1 MNSDLR
7 DWLRERTS
15 AWISEPARHCLSDRY
30 QVFEGTWPVAGI
42 PAFLED
48 LRPIEN
54 IAPTAPWRNA
64 STESQGD
71 VGQRRERYETL
82 LQRKMEVI
90 RETRNE
96 FAGLLRNQ
104 GESQGD
110 PVDGQRLE
118 DLREEHQAYDLLSNR
133 EETLKRRVE
142 QLADTI
148 DEEFGT
154 TQPST

>member
-1 MNSDLR
+1 
-7 DWLRERTS
+7 
-15 AWISEPARHCLSDRY
+15 
-30 QVFEGTWPVAGI
+30 
-42 PAFLED
+42 
-48 LRPIEN
+48 
-54 IAPTAPWRNA
+54 
-64 STESQGD
+64 
-71 VGQRRERYETL
+71 
-82 LQRKMEVI
+82 MEVI